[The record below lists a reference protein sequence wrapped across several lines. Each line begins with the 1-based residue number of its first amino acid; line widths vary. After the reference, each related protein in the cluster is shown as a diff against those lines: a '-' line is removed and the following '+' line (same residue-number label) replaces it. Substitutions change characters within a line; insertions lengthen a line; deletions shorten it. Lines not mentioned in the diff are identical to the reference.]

1 MLLYLDERSHREIAD
16 VLGIS
21 ESNVATKLSRLRQR
35 IREAF

>member
-1 MLLYLDERSHREIAD
+1 

-35 IREAF
+35 IRDAF